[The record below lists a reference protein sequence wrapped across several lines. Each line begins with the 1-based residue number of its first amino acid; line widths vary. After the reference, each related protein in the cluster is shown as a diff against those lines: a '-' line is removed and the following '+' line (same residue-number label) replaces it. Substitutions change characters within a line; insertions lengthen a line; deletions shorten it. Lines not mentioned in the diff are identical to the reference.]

1 MIPCRSHR
9 DLAFMSNDATP
20 APTTF
25 SPTSPAPSFGP
36 TSTFAPYTNHSGTL
50 PTGDPV
56 VDEWVLPIVLAAVGL
71 VFAFAGQRLL
81 RVMFSLAGTIM
92 GGVST
97 FVLLHTVLKAEFA
110 PSLLVSIAGLALGGI
125 LTYVFDALGAFC
137 VGGGTGGVVAVVSL
151 ILSAHAASLGSSL
164 YLWLIF
170 GYPSAPSSNCAR
182 ARTHT
187 HTQWHNR
194 MRRNP
199 PDPLCDRATMVPYPT
214 HERSIIRLATRR
226 AAPSLL
232 RLLAKI

>member
-1 MIPCRSHR
+1 
-9 DLAFMSNDATP
+9 MSNDTTP

-182 ARTHT
+182 ARARTHT
-187 HTQWHNR
+187 VAPWDAAQ
-194 MRRNP
+194 
-199 PDPLCDRATMVPYPT
+199 PT
-214 HERSIIRLATRR
+214 R
-226 AAPSLL
+226 PSV
-232 RLLAKI
+232 